1 MTPDIVL
8 PYNWKPRE
16 SQKPAMNA
24 WIRDN
29 TLINDWI
36 WHRRMGKDD
45 CALHGTCIKAHQRV
59 GNYVHMLPMEKQIR
73 EAIWEAIN
81 PHTGKLRIDEAFP
94 LSIREKTND
103 HMMRITLKNGSK
115 WRCAGSDNYQ
125 SIIGAGLA
133 GIVWSEWALS
143 NPASYAYLSP
153 MLKENGGWAVRQ
165 GTPRGQNHA
174 YKTYM
179 SGVKDPNRFAQLLT
193 AKDTGIDQT
202 LDMEEIKQEYI
213 DIFGQDQGT
222 AIFLQE
228 WYCSFDAPII
238 GSIYGKEIAGVIQS
252 NRFTDVPH
260 NPDYPVY
267 TAWDIGHTDAV
278 AIWFFQIIRNRVH
291 VIDYETASLQA
302 PSYYFSLVEGREIQV
317 NIKNDK
323 IEVIRGELIKGL
335 EHRQRYNYE
344 IHKIPHDAR
353 AKTFS
358 AMGKS
363 FQDQAHAVW
372 GWEKVEIVPSLSI
385 QDGIKAARDMFKS
398 VVIDSHRCA
407 DGFDALKEYVYKYD
421 DKNRVMSVKPLH
433 NWASNPADA
442 WRYMAISYETT
453 PIRKPK
459 KPDPTPNDSDNGLV
473 IAEYLTKRSKAE
485 W

>member
-1 MTPDIVL
+1 MQPDIVL

-16 SQKPAMNA
+16 TQRNAMNA
-24 WIRDN
+24 WIKDN

-36 WHRRMGKDD
+36 WHRRHGKDD

-94 LSIREKTND
+94 PEIREKTND
-103 HMMRITLKNGSK
+103 HMMRITFKNGSK
-115 WRCAGSDNYQ
+115 WRCAGSDNYS
-125 SIIGAGLA
+125 SIIGSGLA

-174 YKTYM
+174 YKTYL
-179 SGVKDPNRFAQLLT
+179 SGLKDPNRYAEILT
-193 AKDTGIDQT
+193 AKDTGIDKT
-202 LDMEEIKQEYI
+202 LDMDEIKQEYI
-213 DIFGQDQGT
+213 DIFGEDQGT

-228 WYCSFDAPII
+228 WYCSFDAPVI
-238 GSIYGKEIAGVIQS
+238 GSIYGKEIARMVQS
-252 NRFTDVPH
+252 NRYTSVSH
-260 NPDYPVY
+260 NPDYKVH

-278 AIWFFQIIRNRVH
+278 AIWFWQEINNKVF

-302 PSYYFSLVEGREIQV
+302 PSYYFSLVEGREVQV
-317 NIKNDK
+317 NIENDQIK
-323 IEVIRGELIKGL
+323 VVRGDNLDGYA
-335 EHRQRYNYE
+335 HRRKYKYGTHN
-344 IHKIPHDAR
+344 IPHDSR

-363 FQDQAHAVW
+363 FQDQAHEVW
-372 GWEKVEIVPSLSI
+372 TWSKVEIVPSLSI
-385 QDGIKAARDMFKS
+385 QDGIKSSRDLFKI
-398 VVIDSHRCA
+398 VYIDKDRCSA
-407 DGFDALKEYVYKYD
+407 GFDAMKEYIYKYNEQH
-421 DKNRVMSVKPLH
+421 KVMSVKPLH
-433 NWASNPADA
+433 NWASNTGDA
-442 WRYMAISYETT
+442 FRYMAISYKTS
-453 PIRKPK
+453 PIRKEPK
-459 KPDPTPNDSDNGLV
+459 PEPTPNDSDNGLIIQDYIQKV
-473 IAEYLTKRSKAE
+473 KTPE